1 MKGIFNN
8 VIQTFKNTVNK
19 AQKFMRSVE
28 EMKKQNLIDDM
39 IKKLEVLKTADLDDY
54 DLDELGLASDSIDIV
69 YDSNT

>member
-1 MKGIFNN
+1 MKGIFSNI
-8 VIQTFKNTVNK
+8 IQTFKNMANK
-19 AQKFMRSVE
+19 VQKFMKEVK

-54 DLDELGLASDSIDIV
+54 DLDELSLASDSIDIV

>member
-1 MKGIFNN
+1 MKGIFSNI
-8 VIQTFKNTVNK
+8 IQTFKNMVNK
-19 AQKFMRSVE
+19 AQKFMKEVK

>member
-1 MKGIFNN
+1 MKGIFSNI
-8 VIQTFKNTVNK
+8 IQTFKNIASKV
-19 AQKFMRSVE
+19 QKFMKEVK